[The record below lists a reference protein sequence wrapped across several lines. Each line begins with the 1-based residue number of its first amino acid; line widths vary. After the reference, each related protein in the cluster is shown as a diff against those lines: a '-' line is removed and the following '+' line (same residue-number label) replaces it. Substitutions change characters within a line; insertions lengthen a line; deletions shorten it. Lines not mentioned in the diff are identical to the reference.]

1 MAIRNRAARPR
12 RAIAERRRERQ
23 VDEIRADI
31 LRSAA
36 TAFARH
42 GYQAS
47 TMQQIAAEAGYT
59 AGSLYTYFESK
70 DAIFETL
77 VETVLDEFYASFKA
91 KPEGDTLA
99 EKVEWVIRR
108 QFEVAE
114 GRRDVFSF
122 FVRCANGLESMPV
135 RKRNPRGHPQA
146 FAEAFAGWLE
156 RHARKGELGKTSSEE
171 AALVLNGISH
181 SFFMRWLQREG
192 GSLVREAPRVV
203 AFFLNG
209 VRGGGQ

>member
-1 MAIRNRAARPR
+1 MAVRSKAAPPR

-77 VETVLDEFYASFKA
+77 VDTVLDEFYASFKA
-91 KPEGDTLA
+91 EPEGDTLA
-99 EKVEWVIRR
+99 EKLEWLVRR

-114 GRRDVFSF
+114 SRRDVFSF
-122 FVRCANGLESMPV
+122 FVRCANGLESMPI
-135 RKRNPRGHPQA
+135 RKRHPRGHPHA
-146 FAEAFAGWLE
+146 FAEAFAAWLKS
-156 RHARKGELGKTSSEE
+156 HARRGELGKTSSEE
-171 AALVLNGISH
+171 AGLVLNGISH
-181 SFFMRWLQREG
+181 SFFMRWLQHEG
-192 GSLVREAPRVV
+192 GSLTREAPRIV

-209 VRGGGQ
+209 VRGGSQ